1 MNEKEVLD
9 FWQKNKIFEKSLN
22 ISNKDFIF
30 YEGPPSANG
39 RPGIHHCETRAFK
52 DAVCRFKTMT
62 GYRVLRKAGWDT
74 QGLPIE
80 NQTAKELELS
90 GKAEIEKYGIEKF
103 NQKCREIVWEY
114 KKEWEEVTQR
124 FGFWLDMQNPYI
136 TYEASYIEKLWE
148 VFKKIYSRQ
157 IDGQSVVFRDN
168 KVVPHCPSCE
178 TTLSSHE
185 VAQGYQDIFENSV
198 YTKFKLVDEDKFFLV
213 WTTTPWTLP
222 GNVALAINENFEYVE
237 TIVNNEILILEKS
250 RALKL
255 GFGDIQKIH
264 TGKELIGKKYI
275 PLYSVG
281 VEDQR
286 AFSVY
291 KADFVQNTDGTG
303 IVHIAPAFGE
313 DDFNHGKKN
322 DLPMPQTI
330 NSRGVINAEVPG
342 KDKFIKDADLD
353 IIADLKERGLILKEE
368 KIKHTYPF
376 CWRCDG
382 PLVYLLKPS
391 WFIAMSKL
399 REQIKANNE
408 KINWYPEYIKNGR
421 FGNFLEELKDWAI
434 SREKSWGT
442 PIPIWVCSKCQD
454 IKVVGSFS
462 ELEQLS
468 ALKFDKDFDPH
479 RPFVD
484 QIKWKCAC
492 GGEFI
497 RTPEVIDVWF
507 DSGAMPY
514 ASGEFEQDRFPADFI
529 AEAIDQTRG
538 WFYTLLAISTLLDDG
553 PSYQNVITLGMV
565 VDKSGKKMSKSR
577 GNIVLPMEIMQ
588 KYSADSL
595 RWFFYTIN
603 QPAEIKK
610 FDEKELL
617 SIERGYLATFKN
629 MLNFYQTYIDL
640 AEEDGKLTILD
651 QWALAR
657 VKQTANTVNKYM
669 QNYDLVTSARSLE
682 ELAEDLSNWYLRR
695 SRKRINKKFFQNL
708 REILLQFS
716 TLTAPFTPFI
726 AESLYQKLKG
736 EKESV
741 HLTQIKSIDLTEEE
755 DDIIQKMNIIR
766 QAAKDALGLR
776 MSVKIKV
783 RQPLAKYSFYTD
795 QKISQELLD
804 LLADEINVKNIQILS
819 QGTKSVLDTNIT
831 EELEKEGIL
840 NELNR
845 IIQVFRKN
853 ENLQPA
859 QKISIK
865 LGTDFALKE
874 SDLENLQKQTATKII
889 LDHKVSEN
897 VFKLNDQEISIDK
910 IS

>member
-1 MNEKEVLD
+1 
-9 FWQKNKIFEKSLN
+9 
-22 ISNKDFIF
+22 
-30 YEGPPSANG
+30 
-39 RPGIHHCETRAFK
+39 
-52 DAVCRFKTMT
+52 
-62 GYRVLRKAGWDT
+62 
-74 QGLPIE
+74 
-80 NQTAKELELS
+80 
-90 GKAEIEKYGIEKF
+90 
-103 NQKCREIVWEY
+103 
-114 KKEWEEVTQR
+114 
-124 FGFWLDMQNPYI
+124 
-136 TYEASYIEKLWE
+136 
-148 VFKKIYSRQ
+148 
-157 IDGQSVVFRDN
+157 
-168 KVVPHCPSCE
+168 
-178 TTLSSHE
+178 
-185 VAQGYQDIFENSV
+185 
-198 YTKFKLVDEDKFFLV
+198 
-213 WTTTPWTLP
+213 
-222 GNVALAINENFEYVE
+222 
-237 TIVNNEILILEKS
+237 
-250 RALKL
+250 
-255 GFGDIQKIH
+255 
-264 TGKELIGKKYI
+264 
-275 PLYSVG
+275 
-281 VEDQR
+281 
-286 AFSVY
+286 
-291 KADFVQNTDGTG
+291 
-303 IVHIAPAFGE
+303 
-313 DDFNHGKKN
+313 
-322 DLPMPQTI
+322 
-330 NSRGVINAEVPG
+330 
-342 KDKFIKDADLD
+342 
-353 IIADLKERGLILKEE
+353 
-368 KIKHTYPF
+368 
-376 CWRCDG
+376 
-382 PLVYLLKPS
+382 
-391 WFIAMSKL
+391 
-399 REQIKANNE
+399 
-408 KINWYPEYIKNGR
+408 
-421 FGNFLEELKDWAI
+421 
-434 SREKSWGT
+434 
-442 PIPIWVCSKCQD
+442 
-454 IKVVGSFS
+454 
-462 ELEQLS
+462 
-468 ALKFDKDFDPH
+468 
-479 RPFVD
+479 
-484 QIKWKCAC
+484 
-492 GGEFI
+492 
-497 RTPEVIDVWF
+497 
-507 DSGAMPY
+507 
-514 ASGEFEQDRFPADFI
+514 
-529 AEAIDQTRG
+529 
-538 WFYTLLAISTLLDDG
+538 
-553 PSYQNVITLGMV
+553 MV

-640 AEEDGKLTILD
+640 AEEEGKLTILD